1 MYPNSIKNLIEC
13 FKMLPGVGEKTA
25 ERLSFSLISSDKE
38 RLTEFSSSL
47 LDIRDNIKRCNIC
60 NNITDMD
67 VCYICNDASRKK
79 ETIFVCENSKDVIL
93 FEKLGIYHGEYHV
106 LDGLISP
113 LDGINPEDINID
125 SLIKRI
131 ANGKYKEVILALK
144 PSVEGE
150 TTAQYI
156 KKVLEHQN
164 IKVSKIANGIPIG
177 AEIEYIDPMTLEMAL
192 EERKYI
198 S

>member
-1 MYPNSIKNLIEC
+1 MYPRVISDLMEC
-13 FKMLPGVGEKTA
+13 FKSLPGIGEKTA
-25 ERLSFSLISSDKE
+25 ERLSFSLINFEKE
-38 RLTEFSSSL
+38 KLTEFS
-47 LDIRDNIKRCNIC
+47 DAIVGIRDNIKRCSIC
-60 NNITDMD
+60 NNITDKD
-67 VCYICNDASRKK
+67 ICYICENNLRNG
-79 ETIFVCENSKDVIL
+79 ETIFVVENSKDVVL
-93 FEKLGIYHGEYHV
+93 FEKLGIYKGKYHV

-131 ANGKYKEVILALK
+131 KTGDYKEIIIALK

-150 TTAQYI
+150 TTTQYI
-156 KKVLEHQN
+156 KKMLESYS
-164 IKVSKIANGIPIG
+164 IKISKIASGVPVG
-177 AEIEYIDPMTLEMAL
+177 AEIEYIDPITLEMAL

>member
-1 MYPNSIKNLIEC
+1 MYPKSIKNLIEC
-13 FKMLPGVGEKTA
+13 FKMLPGIGEKTA
-25 ERLSFSLISSDKE
+25 ERLSFSLINFDKDN
-38 RLTEFSSSL
+38 LTEFSASI
-47 LDIRDNIKRCNIC
+47 LDVRDNLKRCSIC
-60 NNITDMD
+60 NSITDND
-67 VCYICNDASRKK
+67 ICYICNDNSRKK

-113 LDGINPEDINID
+113 LDGVNPEDINID

-131 ANGKYKEVILALK
+131 ENGKYKEIIFALK
-144 PSVEGE
+144 PSIEGE

-156 KKVLEHQN
+156 KKLLN
-164 IKVSKIANGIPIG
+164 SYDIKISKIANGIPLG
-177 AEIEYIDPMTLEMAL
+177 AEMEYIDSMTLEMAL

-198 S
+198 V